1 MKKIVSHVLAIFIGA
16 FTFISFS
23 FNSLTTFVKVG
34 KEYVLKD
41 SQAKINGYEL
51 MKLWD
56 TEFAGVMT
64 SLFQVLIVVAAVLLV
79 IYGVIGLLKEYDVFK
94 CECADKY
101 INGKY
106 SLMGLMIYAGLNVL
120 MIVFVLIYCGQNK
133 VTYGESSAGVK
144 ACFGLFIPLIL
155 SVASVAVAIL
165 LNKGKK
171 EEHKCH
177 CGCCDE
183 E

>member
-1 MKKIVSHVLAIFIGA
+1 MRKIVSHVLAIFIGA

-34 KEYVLKD
+34 KEYILKD
-41 SQAKINGYEL
+41 SQAKIKGYEL

-64 SLFQVLIVVAAVLLV
+64 SLFQVLILVAAVLLI
-79 IYGVIGLLKEYDVFK
+79 IYGVIGFLKEYDVFK

-106 SLMGLMIYAGLNVL
+106 SVMGLMIYTGLNVL

-133 VTYGESSAGVK
+133 ITYGETVAGVK
-144 ACFGLFIPLIL
+144 ACFSLYLPLIL

-165 LNKGKK
+165 LNKGK
-171 EEHKCH
+171 EEDYYCH

>member
-1 MKKIVSHVLAIFIGA
+1 MKKMISHVLAIYIGI

-56 TEFAGVMT
+56 TEAAGVMT
-64 SLFQVLIVVAAVLLV
+64 SFFQVLIVVTAVLLV
-79 IYGVIGLLKEYDVFK
+79 IYGLAGLLKEVYVIK
-94 CECADKY
+94 CECAAKY
-101 INGKY
+101 FDFKY
-106 SLMGLMIYAGLNVL
+106 SLIGLMVYAGLNL
-120 MIVFVLIYCGQNK
+120 AMIVFVLIYCGQNK

-144 ACFGLFIPLIL
+144 ACFSLYLPLIL
-155 SVASVAVAIL
+155 
-165 LNKGKK
+165 
-171 EEHKCH
+171 
-177 CGCCDE
+177 
-183 E
+183 